1 MTSPR
6 WLVISAWTG
15 SRWRA
20 SPAVVRSRW
29 PPRISSPAGERC
41 RPHRRGW
48 RADGPGRAS
57 GPAGA
62 DPVLRL
68 ARQERAGAQRGPAHG
83 DEVVAGQPGTAGA
96 FPAPRA
102 GRRPEAKHVGQ
113 RIEFEAVA
121 DALRQGTRGAV
132 QELALRRPPWPFPL
146 SEIKTPVHLW
156 HGARDTN
163 APIAIAR
170 RLART
175 GGRFPAR
182 QRLVGPRCRPRP
194 QRRDHVRDRFLRE
207 IERSGSPWCR
217 WSC

>member
-41 RPHRRGW
+41 RLYGRGW
-48 RADGPGRAS
+48 RADGRGRAS

-121 DALRQGTRGAV
+121 DALRHGTRGAV
-132 QELALRRPPWPFPL
+132 QELALRRPPGPFPL
-146 SEIKTPVHLW
+146 SEIKTPVHRW
-156 HGARDTN
+156 HGARRPKPP
-163 APIAIAR
+163 AP
-170 RLART
+170 T
-175 GGRFPAR
+175 PAR
-182 QRLVGPRCRPRP
+182 PRRTAGA
-194 QRRDHVRDRFLRE
+194 L
-207 IERSGSPWCR
+207 
-217 WSC
+217 